1 LGGLIESLKQFAD
14 FLVDFFEMLE
24 IDEGAI
30 GEGKLSLEQ
39 I

>member
-1 LGGLIESLKQFAD
+1 VGLIESLKQLAD
-14 FLVDFFEMLE
+14 FFVDFFEMLKTE
-24 IDEGAI
+24 EGVI